1 MTLDIAIL
9 VEFGNISTKETKWNY
24 QDGKCDQGKR
34 IACHL

>member
-1 MTLDIAIL
+1 MTLDIGIL
-9 VEFGNISTKETKWNY
+9 VEFRKIGTKKQKWKC